1 MNSSA
6 KVSSCINR
14 TSGWSSWQREVWLIE
29 ASSIRDDRGTDDPYK
44 VQIRENPGAI
54 MNPKRNWILFCPN
67 SNDSLSREHSPST
80 HISSFYWAWHQTR
93 FTHSD
98 LCYAQAPWPE
108 LTCSACLIY
117 FWLFHQELKYLDYI
131 THDNASFGGKN
142 TITFSCQAYGTILH
156 AMHT

>member
-1 MNSSA
+1 MTLSA
-6 KVSSCINR
+6 GNIAHQH
-14 TSGWSSWQREVWLIE
+14 TSLHFIGLDTKPDLLI
-29 ASSIRDDRGTDDPYK
+29 
-44 VQIRENPGAI
+44 QI
-54 MNPKRNWILFCPN
+54 
-67 SNDSLSREHSPST
+67 
-80 HISSFYWAWHQTR
+80 
-93 FTHSD
+93 
-98 LCYAQAPWPE
+98 CYAQAPWPE